1 MKQVVIYTL
10 SYCPYCKKAKNLLRE
25 RNVPFSEIDVTESE
39 EKWTKKIA
47 QEYQIKDEVTYPQI
61 IIGYERIGGCSDL
74 ERLINENKLDKL
86 LKED

>member
-74 ERLINENKLDKL
+74 EHLIDENKLDKL